1 MTGLSVQIE
10 LKSRLCQVGEKFG
23 YFHAWEHYSKPL
35 EASPLMGG
43 APAGVFSKMFGI
55 VEFSDG
61 VRRVDPSEIVFCDEE
76 NEILSENAK
85 MNNDILII
93 IYRDNYEDMFR
104 AMNELMN
111 YLVDLKDSMS
121 IDKRRATIDICGHIR
136 VTFRCGDVYKM
147 AGLRPNYYET
157 WSWEADK
164 FLAPSAAKCCGKKM
178 PSLEGIAYIIQ
189 KEVKEK
195 KSND

>member
-23 YFHAWEHYSKPL
+23 YFHAWGEHYSKPL

-76 NEILSENAK
+76 NEILSEMEK
-85 MNNDILII
+85 M
-93 IYRDNYEDMFR
+93 R
-104 AMNELMN
+104 
-111 YLVDLKDSMS
+111 K
-121 IDKRRATIDICGHIR
+121 
-136 VTFRCGDVYKM
+136 
-147 AGLRPNYYET
+147 
-157 WSWEADK
+157 
-164 FLAPSAAKCCGKKM
+164 
-178 PSLEGIAYIIQ
+178 
-189 KEVKEK
+189 
-195 KSND
+195 

>member
-1 MTGLSVQIE
+1 MEGQTLAHRKTEPLMIITSSSDCSKKNWTILRGEIEVAGLSVQIE

-76 NEILSENAK
+76 NEILSEMEK
-85 MNNDILII
+85 M
-93 IYRDNYEDMFR
+93 R
-104 AMNELMN
+104 
-111 YLVDLKDSMS
+111 K
-121 IDKRRATIDICGHIR
+121 
-136 VTFRCGDVYKM
+136 
-147 AGLRPNYYET
+147 
-157 WSWEADK
+157 
-164 FLAPSAAKCCGKKM
+164 
-178 PSLEGIAYIIQ
+178 
-189 KEVKEK
+189 
-195 KSND
+195 